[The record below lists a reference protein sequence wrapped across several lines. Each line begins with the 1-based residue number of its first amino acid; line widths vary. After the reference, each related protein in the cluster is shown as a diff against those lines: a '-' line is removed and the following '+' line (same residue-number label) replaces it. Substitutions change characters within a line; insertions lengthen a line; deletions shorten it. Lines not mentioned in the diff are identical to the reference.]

1 MTARAVNTPL
11 SFFMSPQWE
20 KKNAPPASGTAVQ
33 HKHKWRH
40 GLRAPSNAT
49 IPNTARDTETTEHL
63 LPDIGGNGSE
73 RQSSKFPQA
82 DAEETSTVWNTH
94 SVRQHRARRNHG
106 RPGALHTSGWRRE
119 CIRKKKRPG
128 RSQII
133 RGRLFL
139 SRKAELTSAAPRALR
154 ASAKVRPAG
163 VRQTS
168 YSSL

>member
-20 KKNAPPASGTAVQ
+20 KRTRRRQAALQFSTNTNGGTDSGRRPMRRSLTQPGIQRPQSICSPTSGETVVSGKAQSFRKPMQRRPRRYGIRTLFGSTAPDGTTADPAHFT
-33 HKHKWRH
+33 
-40 GLRAPSNAT
+40 
-49 IPNTARDTETTEHL
+49 
-63 LPDIGGNGSE
+63 LPDGAGSA
-73 RQSSKFPQA
+73 FA
-82 DAEETSTVWNTH
+82 
-94 SVRQHRARRNHG
+94 
-106 RPGALHTSGWRRE
+106 
-119 CIRKKKRPG
+119 KKSAPG

-154 ASAKVRPAG
+154 AAAKVRPAG

-168 YSSL
+168 YSAL